1 MKCANCGEPM
11 KPADR
16 VCRACRFMPETGR
29 VLEVEPP
36 RRAGIR
42 AVLRPRDTGDRLGLW
57 SRLNL
62 GRSRAPH
69 PMPRWL
75 PVLLGVLPGFG
86 HFARRQN
93 AKGLAVLA
101 IVGGLVAA
109 GIFVATRNDLLLQ
122 VCLGFAA
129 AIHAFSIMD
138 LMSPFARQDVF
149 NRLFQTAF
157 ALAALGALIYWPL
170 MRALLP
176 DTNRT
181 VMVSPTFAPF
191 YWIFELVTSVG
202 FTVFAFLIFG
212 LLAAI
217 IGRML
222 TNPGTNR

>member
-1 MKCANCGEPM
+1 
-11 KPADR
+11 
-16 VCRACRFMPETGR
+16 
-29 VLEVEPP
+29 
-36 RRAGIR
+36 
-42 AVLRPRDTGDRLGLW
+42 
-57 SRLNL
+57 
-62 GRSRAPH
+62 
-69 PMPRWL
+69 MPRWL

-86 HFARRQN
+86 HFARKQN
-93 AKGLAVLA
+93 VQGLAVLL
-101 IVGGLVAA
+101 IVGGLVAGGSFMA
-109 GIFVATRNDLLLQ
+109 GRSELLLQ

-157 ALAALGALIYWPL
+157 ALAALGSLIYWPL

-181 VMVSPTFAPF
+181 VMVSPTFARF
-191 YWIFELVTSVG
+191 YWLYELVTSVG
-202 FTVFAFLIFG
+202 FTVVAFLFFG
-212 LLAAI
+212 LIAAI